1 MKFTPHAAHIQYTCY
16 VPCRHSWIHG
26 GMCVQISNM
35 WSWSVQNVF
44 LSSLVSAFMFNRR
57 GRACLFKYRESSVC
71 NNYHEKEK
79 LSFCKAKV
87 TRCSVESG
95 LGTHWWWLTGIAPV
109 SDPGTSKKVLGFKL
123 TGVQVK
129 ALPALLQLDLTW
141 WCQWLVGRV
150 CCCTFK
156 N

>member
-16 VPCRHSWIHG
+16 VHCRHSWIHG

-87 TRCSVESG
+87 TRCSVEIWPWDPLVMAHWYSPCLRPWNLKKGSG
-95 LGTHWWWLTGIAPV
+95 FQTHWCAGE
-109 SDPGTSKKVLGFKL
+109 S
-123 TGVQVK
+123 
-129 ALPALLQLDLTW
+129 PASPPAIGLDLVVPMTCW
-141 WCQWLVGRV
+141 
-150 CCCTFK
+150 
-156 N
+156 